1 MTIKTDAGG
10 HGRWSGLRRVEEHE
24 ADFAGR

>member
-1 MTIKTDAGG
+1 MIKTDAGG
-10 HGRWSGLRRVEEHE
+10 HGGWSGLRVEQYK